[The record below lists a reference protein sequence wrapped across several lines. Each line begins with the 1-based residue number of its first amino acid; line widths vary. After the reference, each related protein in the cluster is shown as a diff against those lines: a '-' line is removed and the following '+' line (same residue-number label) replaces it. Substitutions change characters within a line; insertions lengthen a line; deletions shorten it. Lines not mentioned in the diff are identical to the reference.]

1 MMSVQSVKITEPT
14 TRNTAGKLMA
24 TGALGAAVGAGAR
37 YVVPTKAEVSS
48 ILNKDAVDSFVS
60 SASTKARGANR
71 SILKYAGIGGAA
83 ALLLGALAKI
93 FPKNEDKDTE
103 YSKYGALLDAP
114 DYAVEIMW
122 YGE

>member
-1 MMSVQSVKITEPT
+1 MGVQKIQITEP
-14 TRNTAGKLMA
+14 NKSISGKVAA

-37 YVVPTKAEVSS
+37 YIVPTKAEASS
-48 ILNKDAVDSFVS
+48 IFNKDAVDTFVS
-60 SASTKARGANR
+60 NASTKARGADR

-83 ALLLGALAKI
+83 ALLIGAIAKI
-93 FPKNEDKDTE
+93 FPKTENKPDE

-114 DYAVEIMW
+114 DYAVEVMW